1 MKKALAILMVL
12 ALVASAATAEITFG
26 AWGRGLFVPVQN
38 TGADDED
45 NTATNGISWM
55 NRNNPGNI
63 RMGMTIKGVS
73 ENVGF
78 QIDWNSDGESFGI
91 SDQNKIWVKPV
102 SMVTVSIGH
111 VFDDTL
117 RGNACFGAWDWYRG
131 YSVVGF
137 DGGSEDFI
145 FKRVDTGKQG
155 FVVSV
160 APMDALYIV
169 ASFNDL
175 ANKQLTENL
184 LGDFQIQGGYTIAN
198 IGQIRAQYIAVL
210 QDEKEAT
217 SSSAY
222 VIDQDPL
229 SATYGTLIL
238 ETTST
243 AAVDKEVAGTVE
255 VAFKLTAIEN
265 LYADVGIRMV
275 TNDDIQ
281 VNAKTVNL
289 YASYKMDAMKFH
301 LISQVKLYDDEFVLD
316 ADGDEISLGYMAG
329 VGIDYALANSIN
341 IAGDIRFM
349 DKNSSWI
356 ANGGAAD
363 TDKATVSYF
372 AGITKGFSNGNIG
385 AGFQVITNA
394 NTGYAIPVRLEYST
408 KTNLDGPRTN
418 IKA

>member
-45 NTATNGISWM
+45 NSATTAVSWGTP
-55 NRNNPGNI
+55 NPRI
-63 RMGMTIKGVS
+63 GMTIKGVS
-73 ENVGF
+73 ENAGF
-78 QIDWNSDGESFGI
+78 QIDWNSDGASFGI
-91 SDQNKIWVKPV
+91 SDQNKIWIKPV
-102 SMVTVSIGH
+102 SMVTVSIGR

-117 RGNACFGAWDWYRG
+117 RGNATFGAWDWYRA
-131 YSVVGF
+131 YSVVNAI
-137 DGGSEDFI
+137 GSEDFVFGRI
-145 FKRVDTGKQG
+145 DTLNQG

-175 ANKQLTENL
+175 GKYQKTEYL
-184 LGDFQIQGGYTIAN
+184 LGDFQIQAGYTIAN
-198 IGQIRAQYIAVL
+198 IGQIRAGYKSVQQNEV
-210 QDEKEAT
+210 EA
-217 SSSAY
+217 A
-222 VIDQDPL
+222 
-229 SATYGTLIL
+229 AG
-238 ETTST
+238 TTST
-243 AAVDKEVAGTVE
+243 VWDDANANGAIDAGEVTYVTVGAAAAQDAEVAGTIE

-265 LYADVGIRMV
+265 LYADIGIRMV
-275 TNDDIQ
+275 TNDDVQ

-301 LISQVKLYDDEFVLD
+301 LISQVALYDDEFVVD

-341 IAGDIRFM
+341 LAGDIRFL
-349 DKNSSWI
+349 DKNASWI
-356 ANGGAAD
+356 ANNGAVD
-363 TDKATVSYF
+363 TDKMTVSYF

-385 AGFQVITNA
+385 AGVEVMTNA
-394 NTGYAIPVRLEYST
+394 NTAFAIPVRLEYSF
-408 KTNLDGPRTN
+408 
-418 IKA
+418 